1 MFNVKKQT
9 NNLLKV
15 YFKIFTIITPLK
27 MFNLL
32 NIFNLT
38 PNVSH
43 NNLPVERLIK
53 NFTKQLI
60 KGFYKVSNYQW
71 KKIKKS
77 SFNKNLNRK
86 NKKSFQLMIY
96 FFPKTSYKNW
106 KQLNKRFK
114 LNKQGNFSKLEMNNL
129 KTPIVVMRKVRDT
142 K

>member
-38 PNVSH
+38 PNASH
-43 NNLPVERLIK
+43 SNLQVERLIK

-96 FFPKTSYKNW
+96 FFPNTSYKN
-106 KQLNKRFK
+106 
-114 LNKQGNFSKLEMNNL
+114 
-129 KTPIVVMRKVRDT
+129 
-142 K
+142 